1 MWHIS
6 ALMKEKITSQEH
18 KQLIYDIYII
28 LTYQLHQAENYNARA
43 KWWFSMIIVTKTVA
57 FLWFQQID
65 QR

>member
-43 KWWFSMIIVTKTVA
+43 K
-57 FLWFQQID
+57 
-65 QR
+65 